1 MYSLVFVVLAL
12 QPSETW
18 GQIGVTGQF
27 FALLGLAF
35 AMGSLPFFMLK
46 TGIGNSQLF
55 PKSTPKEPQKGPAT
69 TVSKVLAESPE
80 LWSMCARSF

>member
-12 QPSETW
+12 QPVEMW

-55 PKSTPKEPQKGPAT
+55 SEVDAEEASEWSDEDGIQGPRRVA
-69 TVSKVLAESPE
+69 
-80 LWSMCARSF
+80 

>member
-12 QPSETW
+12 QPSEMW

-35 AMGSLPFFMLK
+35 AVGSLPHFMLK

-55 PKSTPKEPQKGPAT
+55 PEVDGTSERPSSEGAQGPRRVA
-69 TVSKVLAESPE
+69 
-80 LWSMCARSF
+80 